1 MAGRQLLDVCANP
14 EKALEKALT
23 DPNQRGQSISIFGE
37 THELLTAAAKHYKVN
52 YSTMH
57 GRLKAHWT
65 PEDAV
70 TRPILKD
77 IELEVDGK
85 EILKNEC

>member
-1 MAGRQLLDVCANP
+1 VEVRVFSSAPIFSKFKEFVFF
-14 EKALEKALT
+14 LEF
-23 DPNQRGQSISIFGE
+23 RG
-37 THELLTAAAKHYKVN
+37 KVN
-52 YSTMH
+52 CSTMH